1 MIWEVHGEIPRLTA
15 SIETLLFIS
24 TTGKIFSQTRK
35 ALAGI
40 IANCLPLYGIV
51 LVHFIQN
58 SFGITSLRIQ
68 VSEFGKMNVH
78 GIFKQ
83 LPPEKQNTASSNN
96 DNSSK

>member
-1 MIWEVHGEIPRLTA
+1 MIWEVHGEIPQLTA
-15 SIETLLFIS
+15 SIKTLLFIT
-24 TTGKIFSQTRK
+24 TTGKIYFQIHK

-78 GIFKQ
+78 GIF
-83 LPPEKQNTASSNN
+83 LITT
-96 DNSSK
+96 